1 MQVDFNLVKTII
13 TQTKRLPY
21 ICKNKFTGK
30 NLAPL
35 SKDTV
40 TYSQDFSKDLMKLPE
55 NKIIDA
61 CRNAL
66 KKENIIGEGQ
76 EALVYKIEEFPEYCI
91 RREKKLAGKKTNF
104 TLNRDL
110 NNYDIVNHV
119 VGKLDDGTQI
129 MKWIRGIPL
138 KIMPHRDTKEGIE
151 LKKVTQAY
159 VANNFTELPFKK
171 VLEQIEDAMSK
182 GIVFDRKGENLHV
195 DALGQEMTCLDFSP
209 NFKDVEYNPISYIY
223 SALGIDETEH
233 APKIFGKLC
242 KAYAQR
248 ILDNPTSKLNLDKL
262 DTNFYHRGFMDD
274 PFNYF
279 PDKKLLGETQEKIEN
294 LLKEKQDP
302 SNNKD
307 YMQYLVDEFKE
318 FIDEN
323 IMDLQKSSPLKYHFD
338 D

>member
-1 MQVDFNLVKTII
+1 MQVGINLVKTLIN
-13 TQTKRLPY
+13 QTKRLPY
-21 ICKNKFTGK
+21 IAKNKFANS
-30 NLAPL
+30 NLVPL
-35 SKDTV
+35 KRDTITYSKDIST
-40 TYSQDFSKDLMKLPE
+40 DLMKLSE
-55 NKIIDA
+55 NEIITA
-61 CRNAL
+61 CQKAIKQNS
-66 KKENIIGEGQ
+66 IIGEGQ

-91 RREKKLAGKKTNF
+91 RREKKLAGKINNF
-104 TLNRDL
+104 KLDRNLNK
-110 NNYDIVNHV
+110 YDVVNHV
-119 VGKLDDGTQI
+119 VGKLDKGTQI

-138 KIMPHRDTKEGIE
+138 KIMPHRDTKDGIE
-151 LKKVTQAY
+151 LKKTTQAY
-159 VANNFTELPFKK
+159 VAHNFTEAPFKK
-171 VLEQIEDAMSK
+171 VLEQVEDAMSK

-209 NFKDVEYNPISYIY
+209 NFKDIEYNPISYIY
-223 SALGIDETEH
+223 SALGVDETEH

-248 ILDNPTSKLNLDKL
+248 IVDNPASKLNLEKL

-274 PFNYF
+274 PFNCF
-279 PDKKLLGETQEKIEN
+279 PDKKLLEETQHKIED
-294 LLKEKQDP
+294 LLREKQD
-302 SNNKD
+302 SSSNKD